1 MTTQTMDK
9 KTTSA
14 LGEFIINNAKTIV
27 MCVAFIVGL
36 YLQHQ
41 ANTMRIQELEE
52 EMEVISS
59 RQEQQYAKLDNVK
72 LDKAVFEATM
82 RQFSEM
88 STDIRSIREQLESV
102 MKQGKGE

>member
-1 MTTQTMDK
+1 MTTTMDK

-14 LGEFIINNAKTIV
+14 LGEFMLNNARTII

-41 ANTMRIQELEE
+41 ANTMRINNLESQIQ
-52 EMEVISS
+52 VINS

-88 STDIRSIREQLESV
+88 STDIRSIRDQLETL
-102 MKQGKGE
+102 MTEYGKKR

>member
-1 MTTQTMDK
+1 MTTAMDK
-9 KTTSA
+9 KTNSA
-14 LGEFIINNAKTIV
+14 VGEFIINNARTIL
-27 MCVAFIVGL
+27 MCVAFVIGL

-41 ANTMRIQELEE
+41 ANTMRIESLEE
-52 EMEVISS
+52 ELSVVQA

-88 STDIRSIREQLESV
+88 STDIRSIREQLETMMSEYS
-102 MKQGKGE
+102 KRR

>member
-1 MTTQTMDK
+1 MTTMDK

-14 LGEFIINNAKTIV
+14 LGEFMLNNARTII

-41 ANTMRIQELEE
+41 ANTMRINNLESQIQ
-52 EMEVISS
+52 VITS
-59 RQEQQYAKLDNVK
+59 RQEQQYTKLDNVK

-88 STDIRSIREQLESV
+88 STDIRSIRDQLETL
-102 MKQGKGE
+102 MTEYGKKR